1 MPPGGVLRE
10 VPILGLHV
18 AVHMVEGTNYARF
31 ALKSDDCLREAFL
44 PFGVV
49 CLREVCNFKRCPFAI
64 GI

>member
-31 ALKSDDCLREAFL
+31 ALKSDDCLREAFFTLQSRL
-44 PFGVV
+44 P
-49 CLREVCNFKRCPFAI
+49 
-64 GI
+64 